1 MIETKAL
8 TEKLGLNKETAK
20 RIKSLEQGLIK
31 VLTEATLKAFKIGEI
46 LYMVEANNS
55 KGRQAFV
62 DWVTKDLK
70 ISWQTCLNYKKL
82 FVFFYQDPERLEN
95 LTIMQAYAEAGIA
108 VKKALPPPKEEYEEV
123 FTAGEE
129 EEAYDAELA
138 EIFKRNPLSG
148 IQLKKYRVNVE
159 DGTVWGFRKGYGRI
173 SIADIRLT
181 KPAGLPELEWLTMQN
196 EVQIVFEK
204 YFEKIERCEDE
215 GVIPEPED
223 TPFGLKHIGRR

>member
-181 KPAGLPELEWLTMQN
+181 KPARLPELEWLTMQN

>member
-1 MIETKAL
+1 
-8 TEKLGLNKETAK
+8 TAK

-181 KPAGLPELEWLTMQN
+181 KPAGLPELEWLTMRN

>member
-108 VKKALPPPKEEYEEV
+108 VKKALPAPKVYEEDEEV

-204 YFEKIERCEDE
+204 YLENRA
-215 GVIPEPED
+215 V
-223 TPFGLKHIGRR
+223 RR

>member
-31 VLTEATLKAFKIGEI
+31 VLMEATLKAFKIGEI

>member
-1 MIETKAL
+1 M
-8 TEKLGLNKETAK
+8 
-20 RIKSLEQGLIK
+20 
-31 VLTEATLKAFKIGEI
+31 KAFKIGEI

-181 KPAGLPELEWLTMQN
+181 KPAGLPELEWLTMRN

>member
-108 VKKALPPPKEEYEEV
+108 VKKALPPPEEEYEEV

-129 EEAYDAELA
+129 KEAYDAELA

-204 YFEKIERCEDE
+204 YFGKNRA
-215 GVIPEPED
+215 V
-223 TPFGLKHIGRR
+223 RR

>member
-181 KPAGLPELEWLTMQN
+181 KPAGLPELEWLTMRN

>member
-95 LTIMQAYAEAGIA
+95 LTIMQAYAEA
-108 VKKALPPPKEEYEEV
+108 L
-123 FTAGEE
+123 
-129 EEAYDAELA
+129 
-138 EIFKRNPLSG
+138 R
-148 IQLKKYRVNVE
+148 LKKPYHL
-159 DGTVWGFRKGYGRI
+159 RKKSMKRY
-173 SIADIRLT
+173 
-181 KPAGLPELEWLTMQN
+181 LPQAKRKKHTMQSLP
-196 EVQIVFEK
+196 K
-204 YFEKIERCEDE
+204 YLSAI
-215 GVIPEPED
+215 
-223 TPFGLKHIGRR
+223 L

>member
-31 VLTEATLKAFKIGEI
+31 VLMEATLKAFKIGEI

-204 YFEKIERCEDE
+204 YFGKIERCEDE

>member
-1 MIETKAL
+1 MS
-8 TEKLGLNKETAK
+8 EKKDVPADLGINKKTTNK
-20 RIKSLEQGLIK
+20 VLSLQNDLVK
-31 VLTEATLKAFKIGEI
+31 VLTTATLRAFEIGKI
-46 LYMVEANNS
+46 LYTVEANNS

-108 VKKALPPPKEEYEEV
+108 VKKALPPPEEEYEEV

-129 EEAYDAELA
+129 KEAYDAELA

-181 KPAGLPELEWLTMQN
+181 KPAGLPELEWLTMRN